1 MMSSQE
7 SGQNKGILPA
17 ISAAKKTKLT
27 ASTTPILDVFFM
39 NALSPTE
46 SELAWVCKV
55 NLKMKPNQETKS
67 IVQSACRHEVDT
79 NKLRH
84 HII

>member
-1 MMSSQE
+1 MGSSPQNSSSQE
-7 SGQNKGILPA
+7 SGRNKGILPA
-17 ISAAKKTKLT
+17 ISAAKKIKLT

-39 NALSPTE
+39 NAPSPTE

-67 IVQSACRHEVDT
+67 IVQSECMST
-79 NKLRH
+79 
-84 HII
+84 